1 MESIIAI
8 DAGTTTSRTIAFNK
22 KIQQL
27 AISQFE
33 FTQIFP
39 KKSWVEHDPNEI
51 WKTQLKAVKE
61 VFENDYDVVYGS
73 TIFQFSEKKQQTF
86 LDEFPN
92 AVIGGTGTDN
102 KIRIEDI
109 INLHLMIML

>member
-8 DAGTTTSRTIAFNK
+8 DAGTTSSRTIAFNR
-22 KIQQL
+22 KIEQL

-51 WKTQLKAVKE
+51 WETQLKSIKE
-61 VFENDYDVVYGS
+61 VLRN
-73 TIFQFSEKKQQTF
+73 
-86 LDEFPN
+86 
-92 AVIGGTGTDN
+92 TDAEPIKN
-102 KIRIEDI
+102 KFDI
-109 INLHLMIML
+109 IRSGKLQTYNRMLKSEDASEGVKAWVEKRQPVFKGK